1 MAFIG
6 QGAWQIGSFTTLP
19 TNVSGYNMTGIP
31 STATKVRLTFHN
43 LSLSG
48 DGYCYVRAGHS
59 GGTVTSGYEAVSAYH
74 YFANTDSTGTAFTDR
89 FGISA
94 SNWDSQNW
102 QWHGYINAEKIRD
115 DGSAEEWMLTSEV
128 HEDNG
133 NHYSDNR
140 IMHFGRC
147 IVDIGNNNLDRLVLY
162 GTSGNF
168 DSGIVRLDYVE

>member
-1 MAFIG
+1 MAFKG
-6 QGAWQIGSFTTLP
+6 QGAWQIGSLTTLP
-19 TNVSGYNMTGIP
+19 TNVSGYTMSGIP

-48 DGYCYVRAGHS
+48 DGYCYVRVGNSSATLS
-59 GGTVTSGYEAVSAYH
+59 TGYKSVNAYH
-74 YFANTDSTGTAFTDR
+74 YFSNTDSTGTSFDDR

-94 SNWDSQNW
+94 SNWDSASYRW
-102 QWHGYINAEKIRD
+102 YGYVTAEKIRD
-115 DGSAEEWMLTSEV
+115 DGTAEGWMLTSEV
-128 HEDNG
+128 FEDNS
-133 NHYSDNR
+133 NHYEDNR

-147 IVDIGNNNLDRLVLY
+147 YVNIGNTNLDRLVLY